1 MRKFIF
7 IFAFATACVIA
18 HAQTDSLKSR
28 TLDEVVV
35 TATRF
40 PKSVS
45 ETGKVLTVIDETQ
58 LRQSAGKDLSQVLN
72 EQAGIIVNGA
82 NSNPGKDKA
91 VYLRGAASKYTL
103 ILLDGIPLNDPSGV
117 DGGAYDLRML
127 PINQIERI
135 EILKGSQSTLYGS
148 DAIAGVINIIT
159 KRSGE
164 KSFGGSASVSYG
176 SYNTLRTSAVVAGK
190 TNGIDYNIGYSH
202 FDTDGISEAK
212 DATGSGNFDK
222 DGVTQ
227 NSFQANLGFK
237 LNEALHVKPFF
248 RYNTFFGNFDDGSY
262 QDSKTNFSRSELLN
276 TGLSANYQ
284 LPKGSITA
292 LYGYTNSSRNYTY
305 SFGSYNY
312 NGKFQN
318 ADVFWNSNVS
328 DHIQLLAGLNH
339 QNWKMLDT
347 TAVEKNP
354 VITIT
359 SPYASLFFKNING
372 FSMELGARHNI
383 HSKYGNNF
391 TWSFNPS
398 YWFARSVKLFFNYST
413 GFKAPMLNQLYGQYG
428 ANPDLKPEKSET
440 AEVGAQFVSS
450 NKSFDARAT
459 FFTRSIDDVIIYNS
473 QFQYVNF
480 DQQSDYGFEFEPS
493 YHLNKLTIKAFY
505 AFVDGKVKTK
515 TATGADTTYNNL
527 IRRPKNSLGVTIGY
541 QFNTNL
547 FASVGL
553 KTFGQ
558 RNDQYYDASFS
569 LQHTVLQ
576 AYQLLDVYAE
586 YKFKT
591 RFRFFVDGKNL
602 LNQDYMEVAGYN
614 TLKANVNVGV
624 VANF

>member
-7 IFAFATACVIA
+7 ILAFANALTMAN
-18 HAQTDSLKSR
+18 AQTDSLKSK

-35 TATRF
+35 TATKF
-40 PKSVS
+40 PKSLS

-58 LRQSAGKDLSQVLN
+58 LKQSAGKDLSQVLN
-72 EQAGIIVNGA
+72 EQAGIVVNGA

-103 ILLDGIPLNDPSGV
+103 ILLDGVPLNDPSGI

-127 PINQIERI
+127 PVNQIDRI

-159 KRSGE
+159 RRSGN
-164 KSFGGSASVSYG
+164 KSFGGSGSLSYG
-176 SYNTLRTSAVVAGK
+176 SYNTLRASATVAGN

-202 FDTDGISEAK
+202 IDTDGVSEAK
-212 DATGSGNFDK
+212 DESGNGSFDK

-237 LNEALHVKPFF
+237 LNDAFHIKPFF

-262 QDSKTNFSRSELLN
+262 QDSKLNFSRSELLN

-284 LPKGSITA
+284 LRNGSVTA
-292 LYGYTNSSRNYTY
+292 LYGYTHSSRNYTY
-305 SFGSYNY
+305 SFGSYDY
-312 NGKFQN
+312 KGKFQN
-318 ADVFWNSNVS
+318 ADLFWNSNLS
-328 DHIQLLAGLNH
+328 EHIQLLAGVNH

-347 TAVEKNP
+347 TSVEKDP

-359 SPYASLFFKNING
+359 SPYVSFFLKNING

-398 YWFARSVKLFFNYST
+398 YWIAQKAKLFFNYST

-440 AEVGAQFVSS
+440 VEGGVQFVSS
-450 NKSFDARAT
+450 NKNFDTRAV
-459 FFTRSIDDVIIYNS
+459 FFTRTIDNVIIYNS

-480 DQQSDYGFEFEPS
+480 NQQSDYGLEIEPS
-493 YHLNKLTIKAFY
+493 YRLNKLTVKAFY

-515 TATGADTTYNNL
+515 TVAGTDTTYNNL
-527 IRRPKNSLGVTIGY
+527 IRRPKNSFGVTIGY
-541 QFNTNL
+541 QFSSNF
-547 FASVGL
+547 FASIGL

-558 RNDQYYDASFS
+558 RNDQYYDASFT
-569 LQHTVLQ
+569 LQNTVLQ
-576 AYQLLDVYAE
+576 SYQLLDVYAE
-586 YKFKT
+586 YKFKS

-614 TLKANVNVGV
+614 TLKANVNFGV
-624 VANF
+624 IASF